1 MPLQYSWDN
10 RILITIVIG
19 KLHMKLE
26 IKNAWKVHST
36 NKIKPRKLNGIFGGI
51 ILSCQN
57 ITLNCNVLIIYKS

>member
-1 MPLQYSWDN
+1 
-10 RILITIVIG
+10 
-19 KLHMKLE
+19 MKLE